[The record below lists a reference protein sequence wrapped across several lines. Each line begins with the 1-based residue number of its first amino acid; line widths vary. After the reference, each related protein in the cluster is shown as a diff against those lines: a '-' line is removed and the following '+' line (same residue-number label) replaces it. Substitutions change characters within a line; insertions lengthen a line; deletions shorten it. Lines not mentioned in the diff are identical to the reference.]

1 MDLKKREAQEIEA
14 YEAALR
20 DETVA
25 DEKLKISAYSLV
37 RYRTP
42 FVMSRL
48 PVDVLF
54 KILGPVRGARILDC
68 GCGDG
73 EFSTIIGL
81 LGGTVTGVDISERL
95 IATAK
100 RRAKVNG
107 AEDTVDFV
115 CASTHDLPFASG
127 TFDIAFGKG
136 VLLHVDIM
144 RSAEEIGR
152 ILKENGRAVF
162 EEPIA
167 LSQLLQ
173 SIRKSRPV
181 RRIVREDRITLD
193 EEPLTRADVERFSS
207 RFQHAA
213 VHELQLLSRLE
224 RICGSRTLLV
234 RLNDLDTRLFRSFPF
249 LRRFGRLAI
258 LEFVK

>member
-1 MDLKKREAQEIEA
+1 MDLKNREAQEIEA
-14 YEAALR
+14 YEEALR

-25 DEKLKISAYSLV
+25 DEELKISAYSLV

-42 FVMSRL
+42 FMMNRL
-48 PVDVLF
+48 PVDFLF
-54 KILGPVRGARILDC
+54 KILGPVRGVRILDC

-81 LGGTVTGVDISERL
+81 LGGSVTGVDISEEL

-100 RRAKVNG
+100 RRVRVDG
-107 AEDTVDFV
+107 AGGAVDFV
-115 CASTHDLPFASG
+115 CALMHDLPFASG

-136 VLLHVDIM
+136 VLHHVDIM
-144 RSAEEIGR
+144 RSAEEICR
-152 ILKENGRAVF
+152 TLKENGRAVF

-167 LSQLLQ
+167 LSPLLQ

-181 RRIVREDRITLD
+181 RRVVKEDRITPD

-207 RFQHAA
+207 HFQHAA

-224 RICGSRTLLV
+224 RLCRSKALLV
-234 RLNDLDTRLFRSFPF
+234 RLNDVDRRLFRALPY
-249 LRRFGRLAI
+249 LRRFGRLAV